1 MFFTSYVPYF
11 SDFFFRDSERQIDW
25 LIDSVSAIWHKL
37 NPISVSRKDEEDRE
51 HVKKNNTCSL
61 EWISNEILLCG
72 TGNYGLVTYDGAW

>member
-1 MFFTSYVPYF
+1 MFHTSQI
-11 SDFFFRDSERQIDW
+11 FFFRDSESR
-25 LIDSVSAIWHKL
+25 LIDSGSAIWHKL